1 MTTDWRRYTAAL
13 VLLDTACL
21 VIAGWIG
28 MSIHQALSH
37 RNADSPLF
45 LLGLMLVTG
54 IAILAMLRAYDL
66 ENLLAGPREYSAV
79 VRACLYGLAAVSLLS
94 FVIRHPVSREW
105 IGVSWVAA
113 AALMLT
119 SRYLLRR
126 GARALQRRGRFV
138 RPTLLVGADA
148 NSVALA
154 AQLNADPT
162 GMRVVG
168 FLDDYHRIGSPLL
181 PGVSV
186 VDRPANLNQVAMRLG
201 IREAIVVPQALP
213 WETLNQVITAAAMA
227 PAGPRIHVSAG
238 YYDLLTTRVKFSA
251 SHDIPLLTVNQ
262 ARLTGPQRVM
272 KGALDYVIATAL
284 LIACSPAVGVLLVW
298 QRLHGGQRIVERRR
312 VVGATGA
319 PFDLLTF
326 RSTAPFDSSIL
337 RKVPGL
343 LNVLSGQL
351 TIIGPRPIDAADAGS
366 RPALMARLR
375 PGLTGPWREVD
386 DPAEQSIRELY
397 YIRAYSVMLD
407 LQVLLRRVR
416 SHLRRSRAGVSPPLS
431 VERSQ

>member
-1 MTTDWRRYTAAL
+1 MTTDWRRYTALL
-13 VLLDTACL
+13 VLLDAACL
-21 VIAGWIG
+21 LIAGWLGI
-28 MSIHQALSH
+28 SVHQALSH
-37 RNADSPLF
+37 RNPDSPLF

-54 IAILAMLRAYDL
+54 IAVLTVLRAYDPDT
-66 ENLLAGPREYSAV
+66 LLAGTREYSAV

-94 FVIRHPVSREW
+94 FVVRHPVSREW

-119 SRYLLRR
+119 SRYVLRR

-186 VDRPANLNQVAMRLG
+186 VDRPANLNQVAIRSG
-201 IREAIVVPQALP
+201 IHEAIIVPQALP

-227 PAGPRIHVSAG
+227 PDGPRIHVSAG

-272 KGALDYVIATAL
+272 KAALDYAIATAL
-284 LIACSPAVGVLLVW
+284 LIACSPAVGLLLVW
-298 QRLHGGQRIVERRR
+298 QRLHGRRRIVERRR
-312 VVGATGA
+312 VVGATGV

-326 RSTAPFDSSIL
+326 GSTAPFDSAIL
-337 RKVPGL
+337 RKLPGL

-351 TIIGPRPIDAADAGS
+351 TIVGPRPVDAADAGS
-366 RPALMARLR
+366 RPGLTARLR
-375 PGLTGPWREVD
+375 PGLTGPWREVE
-386 DPAEQSIRELY
+386 DPAEQSVRELY

-407 LQVLLRRVR
+407 LQVLFRRVR
-416 SHLRRSRAGVSPPLS
+416 SHLRRSGTGANPALS

>member
-1 MTTDWRRYTAAL
+1 MTADWRRFVAVL
-13 VLLDTACL
+13 VLLDAAWL

-45 LLGLMLVTG
+45 LLGVMLVTG
-54 IAILAMLRAYDL
+54 TVILTMLRAYDP

-79 VRACLYGLAAVSLLS
+79 VRSCIYGLAAVSLLS
-94 FVIRHPVSREW
+94 FVIGHPVSREW

-113 AALMLT
+113 AALLLM
-119 SRYLLRR
+119 SRYLVRR
-126 GARALQRRGRFV
+126 CARALQRRGRFV

-168 FLDDYHRIGSPLL
+168 FLDDYHRIGSLLL

-186 VDRPANLNQVAMRLG
+186 VDRPANLNQVAIRSG
-201 IREAIVVPQALP
+201 IRDAIIVPQALP
-213 WETLNQVITAAAMA
+213 WETLNQVITAAATA
-227 PAGPRIHVSAG
+227 PDGPRIHVSAG

-262 ARLTGPQRVM
+262 ARLTGPQRVT
-272 KGALDYVIATAL
+272 KGALDYVIAAAL
-284 LIACSPAVGVLLVW
+284 LIACSPAVGVLFVW
-298 QRLHGGQRIVERRR
+298 QRVHGQRRIVERRR
-312 VVGATGA
+312 VVGATGT

-326 RSTAPFDSSIL
+326 RSTAPFESSIL
-337 RKVPGL
+337 RKLPGL
-343 LNVLSGQL
+343 LNVLAGQL
-351 TIIGPRPIDAADAGS
+351 TIVGPRPIDAGDAGS
-366 RPALMARLR
+366 QPVLMAPLR
-375 PGLTGPWREVD
+375 PGLTGLWREVE

-397 YIRAYSVMLD
+397 YIRAYSVTLD
-407 LQVLLRRVR
+407 LQVLVRRAR
-416 SHLRRSRAGVSPPLS
+416 SHLRRSRPGVSSALS